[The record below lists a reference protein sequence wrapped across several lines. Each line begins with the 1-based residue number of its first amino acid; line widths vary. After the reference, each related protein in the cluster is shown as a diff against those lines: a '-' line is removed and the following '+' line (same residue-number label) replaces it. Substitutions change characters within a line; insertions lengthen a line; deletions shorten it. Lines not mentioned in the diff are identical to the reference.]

1 MHVELSAG
9 GWAEPD
15 AGGGGSWELGDGGLS
30 AAVRRQPTV
39 VAEAGAVPSPERASL
54 GSDEGAA
61 CRGAGGLGLAGTGM
75 LGRCCGVGWLCEACA
90 AARLAP
96 TSYASI
102 GEPE

>member
-1 MHVELSAG
+1 MPVELVAS
-9 GWAEPD
+9 GWAEPE
-15 AGGGGSWELGDGGLS
+15 AGGGESWELGGDVLS

-54 GSDEGAA
+54 GSDEGAVS
-61 CRGAGGLGLAGTGM
+61 RGAEGLESAGWGM
-75 LGRCCGVGWLCEACA
+75 LGHCCGVGWLCEACA